1 MTAYSLPF
9 FPILPRIRG
18 LRIIGSRR
26 LAALR
31 IPGIAAIALLTVVAC
46 TVADYQKPIG
56 DMATGVNQS
65 IAAIHELDAE
75 ITALR
80 DARWRK
86 DIVAGEATLN
96 VLGGTCSAG
105 KSSCELAIRY
115 RGETEEKSFP
125 PTSVIPKAEIGLA
138 GLKTYVENLQAIVDA
153 DMTSKV
159 AASANAA
166 LGSVKT
172 IEAAIADVT
181 NRESMAAETFRAPV
195 VDAIAW
201 ITGQYVLYTKVEAL
215 KRATTLA
222 QPVIN
227 DLALFYNDIAK
238 AESTVTLGEAVAEFV
253 VAQEDYDKLA
263 EPNLQQIDEYVAAA
277 SRSDAILSAMNA
289 HPLQAFADAHER
301 LYSELNGKITLP
313 EALSAI
319 EIFVARAQE
328 FRQIVDDFELA
339 PKGE

>member
-1 MTAYSLPF
+1 MTAPMVDYKIHWLKMMSVPE
-9 FPILPRIRG
+9 
-18 LRIIGSRR
+18 SRAVVGR
-26 LAALR
+26 HD
-31 IPGIAAIALLTVVAC
+31 GIN
-46 TVADYQKPIG
+46 G
-56 DMATGVNQS
+56 
-65 IAAIHELDAE
+65 
-75 ITALR
+75 R
-80 DARWRK
+80 DR
-86 DIVAGEATLN
+86 
-96 VLGGTCSAG
+96 
-105 KSSCELAIRY
+105 
-115 RGETEEKSFP
+115 
-125 PTSVIPKAEIGLA
+125 
-138 GLKTYVENLQAIVDA
+138 
-153 DMTSKV
+153 
-159 AASANAA
+159 
-166 LGSVKT
+166 
-172 IEAAIADVT
+172 
-181 NRESMAAETFRAPV
+181 
-195 VDAIAW
+195 
-201 ITGQYVLYTKVEAL
+201 QYVLYTKVEAL
-215 KRATTLA
+215 KRATTVA

-277 SRSDAILSAMNA
+277 SRFDAILSAMNA